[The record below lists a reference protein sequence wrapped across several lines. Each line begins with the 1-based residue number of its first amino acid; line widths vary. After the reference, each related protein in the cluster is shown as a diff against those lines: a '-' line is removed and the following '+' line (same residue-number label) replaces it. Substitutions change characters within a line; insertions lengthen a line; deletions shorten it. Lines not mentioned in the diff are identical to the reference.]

1 MTERNTDYRSVSSG
15 DVCAATGVVF
25 SSLPAGAAQRSLG
38 GFGGK
43 PPLGGGFPPNPP
55 PLEDGQ
61 RSAAAGWLMDN
72 LPTVSAF
79 ANMLRAEFGEVR
91 LVFASENGHVL
102 GKPGPDGVRMSDTV
116 VGRMFA
122 DRPAKGR

>member
-1 MTERNTDYRSVSSG
+1 
-15 DVCAATGVVF
+15 
-25 SSLPAGAAQRSLG
+25 
-38 GFGGK
+38 
-43 PPLGGGFPPNPP
+43 
-55 PLEDGQ
+55 
-61 RSAAAGWLMDN
+61 MDN